1 MAARRVVSVAAVS
14 VFVALLSLS
23 GGCQLTASVSSRKLI
38 ASQALIDFSGLKG
51 PELVPK
57 IKTLISPPQSWEAL
71 AIRNTP
77 LYSHQQWRSPS
88 THTGVGVVCAH
99 LPLPLSVQ
107 TITWLAKQ
115 QYSRQ
120 SGGAEV
126 LNEWTDEAGRS
137 WFEAETDK
145 YHVTGYIIVDG
156 LTAWFVYFG
165 YRVKYPPELGE
176 ISVAA
181 RSARTA
187 VPLLDGTPTTR
198 PATSGSTGESVSR
211 LTSP

>member
-1 MAARRVVSVAAVS
+1 MAVRRVVCVTAICIVVGLITLA
-14 VFVALLSLS
+14 
-23 GGCQLTASVSSRKLI
+23 GGCQIAPSVSSHKLI

-51 PELVPK
+51 PELIPQ
-57 IKTLISPPQSWEAL
+57 IRTLISPPQKWEVL
-71 AIRNTP
+71 AAKNTP

-88 THTGVGVVCAH
+88 THTGVGVLCAH

-107 TITWLAKQ
+107 AVAWLAKQ
-115 QYSRQ
+115 QYARQ
-120 SGGAEV
+120 SRDGAV

-137 WFEAETDK
+137 WFEAENEK

-156 LTAWFVYFG
+156 MTAWFVYFG

-176 ISVAA
+176 ISLAA

-187 VPLLDGTPTTR
+187 MPLQDGGPTTR
-198 PATSGSTGESVSR
+198 PAAQQ
-211 LTSP
+211 